1 MNFLW
6 SMRMSYKIVTKTLPN
21 EGTGRGVSKYPWSQ
35 LEVKKNNSFTI
46 PARELV
52 DKCANYSPNPPTSL
66 TSTGYKI
73 SVRKN
78 KETGDMDVFRVA

>member
-1 MNFLW
+1 MG
-6 SMRMSYKIVTKTLPN
+6 YKITRRELPN
-21 EGTGRGVSKYPWSQ
+21 EGTGGGGSKYPWNQ
-35 LEVKKNNSFTI
+35 LEVKGINSFTI

-52 DKCANYSPNPPTSL
+52 DKCANYSPNPPLSL

-78 KETGDMDVFRVA
+78 KETGDMDVYRVA